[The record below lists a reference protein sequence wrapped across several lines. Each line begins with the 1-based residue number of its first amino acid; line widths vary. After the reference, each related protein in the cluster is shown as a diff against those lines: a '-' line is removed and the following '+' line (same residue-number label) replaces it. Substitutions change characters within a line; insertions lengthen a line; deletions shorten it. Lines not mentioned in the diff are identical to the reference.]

1 MELLTLT
8 RAVSPAQEQCHPVV
22 GTCRLLIGAGLRN
35 SIGTYMTPASSR
47 APTARTSS
55 PKQPPPRDILLN
67 LKFGFGLN
75 QLPAQSRGNTLC

>member
-1 MELLTLT
+1 MELLTPT

-22 GTCRLLIGAGLRN
+22 GTRRLLIGAGPTN
-35 SIGTYMTPASSR
+35 SIGTYTTPTSSR

-55 PKQPPPRDILLN
+55 PKQPPPRNILLN

-75 QLPAQSRGNTLC
+75 RLPSQSRGNTLC